1 MKRPLTYNAR
11 KLRNNLT
18 EVEKYI
24 WQELRLHNFG
34 VKFRRQAVIG
44 RYIVDFVCFE
54 RKLIVEIDGGQHADS
69 QEDKVREQWL
79 SDQGFQILR
88 FWNSEVL
95 ENREG
100 VLQKIYECLHPL
112 PNPPRQPR
120 HRRGK
125 GEGINKFLCF
135 SPPPMGG
142 VGEGMRD
149 YEMHFQNKGARD
161 AS

>member
-24 WQELRLHNFG
+24 WQELRLHNLD

-69 QEDKVREQWL
+69 QKDKVREQWL

-112 PNPPRQPR
+112 PNPPRE
-120 HRRGK
+120 
-125 GEGINKFLCF
+125 GEG
-135 SPPPMGG
+135 S
-142 VGEGMRD
+142 
-149 YEMHFQNKGARD
+149 
-161 AS
+161 